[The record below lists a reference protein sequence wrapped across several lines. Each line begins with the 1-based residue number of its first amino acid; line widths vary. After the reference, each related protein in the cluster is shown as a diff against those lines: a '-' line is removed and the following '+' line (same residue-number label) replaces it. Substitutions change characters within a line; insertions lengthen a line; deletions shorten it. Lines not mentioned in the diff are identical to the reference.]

1 MTDDKLARGLSE
13 KGAKMAAK
21 TEAEDQTDESE
32 GKPGGK
38 KKLLL
43 IAGPLVLVIAL
54 AAVYLL
60 VLKPSGS
67 SGPKKVVH
75 NPGVITTLDP
85 ITINLSGG
93 HFLKLGLALQQDKKV
108 AEAVSGAK
116 ALDAAI
122 ELFSGKT
129 IAELSTKDGRDKAKE
144 KLVETVTEDY
154 DNEVYDLYFTEF
166 VYQ

>member
-1 MTDDKLARGLSE
+1 MADVNRGLSD

-21 TEAEDQTDESE
+21 TEAESKADEAE
-32 GKPGGK
+32 GGKKGGK

-43 IAGPLVLVIAL
+43 IAGPLVLVIVL
-54 AAVYLL
+54 AAVYML

-67 SGPKKVVH
+67 SAPKKVVH
-75 NPGVITTLDP
+75 TAGAITSLDP
-85 ITINLSGG
+85 ITINLAGG
-93 HFLKLGLALQQDKKV
+93 HFLKLGMGLQQDKKV

-129 IAELSTKDGRDKAKE
+129 VTELSSKEGRDKAKE
-144 KLVETVTEDY
+144 KLIETVTEDY
-154 DNEVYDLYFTEF
+154 ENEVYDVYFTLF